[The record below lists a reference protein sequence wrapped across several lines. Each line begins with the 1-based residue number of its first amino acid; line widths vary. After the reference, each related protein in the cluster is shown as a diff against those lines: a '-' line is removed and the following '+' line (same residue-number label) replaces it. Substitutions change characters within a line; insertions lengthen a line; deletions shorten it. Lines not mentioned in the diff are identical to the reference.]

1 MKTFA
6 SRLGFWSA
14 VVATLL
20 LAVAGP
26 TATASIQPLA
36 TVVGF
41 LLTPSFLIVMACI
54 YCYAP
59 EEEGGKVLSKRTII
73 REQLQNINS
82 STKPP
87 YKWTMRK
94 STNASLLLPQTLA
107 FVGVSQLMIYT
118 DKYINVQI

>member
-59 EEEGGKVLSKRTII
+59 EEEGGKVLSQTRSSSRTCPAIH
-73 REQLQNINS
+73 EVA
-82 STKPP
+82 
-87 YKWTMRK
+87 MR
-94 STNASLLLPQTLA
+94 SP
-107 FVGVSQLMIYT
+107 
-118 DKYINVQI
+118 